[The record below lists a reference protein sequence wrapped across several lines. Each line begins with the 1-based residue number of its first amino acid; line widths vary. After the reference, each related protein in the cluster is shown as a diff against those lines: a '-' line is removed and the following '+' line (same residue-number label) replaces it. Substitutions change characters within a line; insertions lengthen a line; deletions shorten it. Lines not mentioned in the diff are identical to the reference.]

1 MNHDTTLQY
10 ISETGKFSSDRSLG
24 RIRELS
30 RRLGDPW
37 RGLKIFHIAGTNGKG
52 SISSYL
58 THILATAGYNVGW
71 YTSPYLERFN
81 ERIRV
86 IQGPEVL
93 EQYDRDNAAGEIDN
107 ESIDRIMTRVS
118 RAADSM
124 REDGIMDLPSEFDLI
139 TMMALI
145 YFKEKN
151 CDYVVLECG
160 LGGRLDSTNV
170 IENPL
175 ASIIAA
181 PGYDHMDRL
190 GNSMRNIMY
199 EKAGIIK
206 PGTPVF
212 AYNPSDS
219 MISEED
225 AASARKTLEERCLEL
240 DVPLHWIGRDQYEML
255 SYGRQ
260 GQSFRNLETEE
271 VYTTKLLGV
280 YQPVN
285 ALLAVAALANYVS
298 AEDIRQG
305 IAATVWPARLEIL
318 SHSPFVLLD
327 GAHNI
332 QGCRALVESLTRL
345 NENAPMVF
353 LCAIMQDKNYREMIN
368 IVLNSKQYETAAI
381 VFTAAPDERTASAEQ
396 MLATA
401 KEVLDPEVES
411 KLLMSSV
418 SDYNAALDEALALA
432 EAKGAVLCVFG
443 SLYLAG
449 AIRKRMRDLQKN
461 QTYST
466 GYNTLGA

>member
-1 MNHDTTLQY
+1 MNHNATLQY
-10 ISETGKFSSDRSLG
+10 ISEAGKFSSDRSLG
-24 RIRELS
+24 RVRELS

-37 RGLKIFHIAGTNGKG
+37 RGLNIFHIAGTNGKG

-58 THILATAGYNVGW
+58 THILSSAGHRVGW

-86 IQGPEVL
+86 IQAAEGL
-93 EQYDRDNAAGEIDN
+93 EQYDHDNEAGEIDN
-107 ESIDRIMTRVS
+107 ESIDRIMARVS

-124 REDGIMDLPSEFDLI
+124 QEDGIMDLPSEFDLI
-139 TMMALI
+139 TMMAFI

-151 CDYVVLECG
+151 CDYVVLESG

-212 AYNPSDS
+212 AYDPFDA

-225 AASARKTLEERCLEL
+225 AVIARKTLEERCLEL
-240 DVPLHWIGRDQYEML
+240 DVPLHWIGRDQFEML
-255 SYGRQ
+255 SYSRQ
-260 GQSFRNLETEE
+260 GQSFRKLDTEE
-271 VYTTKLLGV
+271 IYTTKLLGV
-280 YQPVN
+280 FQPIN
-285 ALLAVAALANYVS
+285 ALLAASALANCVS

-332 QGCRALVESLTRL
+332 QGCHALVESLAQL
-345 NENAPMVF
+345 NENTPLVF
-353 LCAIMQDKNYREMIN
+353 LCAIMQDKNYREMLS
-368 IVLNSKQYETAAI
+368 IVLNSKQYESAAI
-381 VFTAAPDERTASAEQ
+381 VFTAAPDERTASAEE

-401 KEVLDPEVES
+401 KEVLDPETAAQIQ
-411 KLLMSSV
+411 MCSV
-418 SDYNAALDEALALA
+418 GDYSEALDKALALA
-432 EAKGAVLCVFG
+432 EEKGALLCIFG

-449 AIRKRMRDLQKN
+449 AIRKRMRELQK
-461 QTYST
+461 
-466 GYNTLGA
+466 

>member
-1 MNHDTTLQY
+1 MSHNAALQY
-10 ISETGKFSSDRSLG
+10 ISEIRSFSSVRTLG

-58 THILATAGYNVGW
+58 THILSTSGYTVGW

-86 IQGPEVL
+86 IQGREDL
-93 EQYDRDNAAGEIDN
+93 EQYDRDNNAGEIDD
-107 ESIDRIMTRVS
+107 ESIDRIMARVT

-124 REDGIMDLPSEFDLI
+124 KEDGIMDLPSVFDVL
-139 TMMALI
+139 TMMAFI

-151 CDYVVLECG
+151 CDYVVLESG
-160 LGGRLDSTNV
+160 IGGRLDSTNV

-190 GNSMRNIMY
+190 GNNMKNIMY
-199 EKAGIIK
+199 EKAGIVK

-212 AYNPSDS
+212 AYDPRDA

-225 AASARKTLEERCLEL
+225 AAIARRTLEERCLEL
-240 DVPLHWIGRDQYEML
+240 DVPLHWIGRGQYEMQ
-255 SYGRQ
+255 SYGRE
-260 GQSFRNLETEE
+260 GQSFRNLELEE
-271 VYTTKLLGV
+271 IYTTKLLGV
-280 YQPVN
+280 FQPIN
-285 ALLAVAALANYVS
+285 ALLAASAVASHVS

-305 IAATVWPARLEIL
+305 IAATVWPGRLEIL
-318 SHSPFVLLD
+318 SQSPFVLLD

-332 QGCRALVESLTRL
+332 QGCHALVESLARL
-345 NENAPMVF
+345 SENAPLVF
-353 LCAIMQDKNYREMIN
+353 LCAIMQDKNYKEMIS
-368 IVLNSKQYETAAI
+368 IVLNTRQYESAAI
-381 VFTAAPDERTASAEQ
+381 VFTAIPDERTATAEQ
-396 MLATA
+396 MLAAA
-401 KEVLDPEVES
+401 KEVLDPEVEARI
-411 KLLMSSV
+411 LMCSE
-418 SDYNAALDEALALA
+418 SDYTVALDKALSLA
-432 EAKGAVLCVFG
+432 KEKGALLCVFG

-449 AIRKRMRDLQKN
+449 EIRKRMRELQK
-461 QTYST
+461 
-466 GYNTLGA
+466 